1 MELYNVIHQ
10 MDPKAFETFIIVIS
24 ALIGA
29 GTILAIGAIIIII
42 FCMRNTIREWLKPKK
57 GEEKIDL

>member
-1 MELYNVIHQ
+1 
-10 MDPKAFETFIIVIS
+10 MDSKAFETFIIVIM

-29 GTILAIGAIIIII
+29 GTILAVGAIAVII